1 MLCSEYRQPGTPRAA
16 EQRVGLMVPSSNTG
30 IETEFVR
37 SLPRDITI
45 HSARLPL
52 FVSVEPKAIEL
63 MSQDIEN
70 ASRLLATAAVDLL
83 FVGATVPS
91 LLKGV
96 GHDKQ
101 MIARIRELTG
111 IRATTTS
118 TAVIDSLTELGVRK
132 LVLGTPFV
140 EPMNVPIVAF
150 LEASGFQVIAA
161 KGLGYGDNVEIGRLP
176 AESAYE
182 LARELHHPDSEAF
195 LFACTNWRI
204 LPAVERIEA
213 EFGRPVVTSNQA
225 SLRGVLCALG
235 RPAHLPGCGRLLDCI
250 LRHR

>member
-1 MLCSEYRQPGTPRAA
+1 MM

-52 FVSVEPKAIEL
+52 FESVEPEAIEL

-70 ASRLLATAAVDLL
+70 ASRLLATASVDLL

-91 LLKGV
+91 LLKGL
-96 GHDKQ
+96 GHDKK
-101 MIARIRELTG
+101 MIERIHALTG
-111 IRATTTS
+111 IRATTAS
-118 TAVIDSLTELGVRK
+118 TAVIDSLTELGVHK

-140 EPMNVPIVAF
+140 ERMNTPIVSF

-176 AESAYE
+176 SESAYQ
-182 LARELHHPDSEAF
+182 LAKEIDHPDAEAF
-195 LFACTNWRI
+195 LFVCTNWRL
-204 LPAVERIEA
+204 LPTIERIEA
-213 EFGRPVVTSNQA
+213 EFSRPVVTSNQA
-225 SLRGVLCALG
+225 SLRGALCALG
-235 RPAHLPGCGRLLDCI
+235 RPARLPGCGRLLA
-250 LRHR
+250 